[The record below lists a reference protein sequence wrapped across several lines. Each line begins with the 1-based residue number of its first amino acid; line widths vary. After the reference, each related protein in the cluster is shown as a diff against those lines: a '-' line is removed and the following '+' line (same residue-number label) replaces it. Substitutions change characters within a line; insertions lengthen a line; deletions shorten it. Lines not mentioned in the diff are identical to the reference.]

1 MAAVDRYS
9 TRRENKE
16 WRDNYSNDSGGRY
29 NNKDSGKY
37 DDPPHSRLFIVC
49 GRSLTEDDF
58 RSSFGKFGTIEDFW
72 MVKDRATDEPKGV
85 AYIKFSK
92 TSEAALAMEEM
103 NGQTIG
109 NHLRPLKVLI
119 AHSRDQGSRRD
130 LNEGERLVRLF
141 VVVPKTMTETEL
153 KEHFAEFGNI
163 EYASIVKDRNTKESK
178 GFGYVKFEKMSE
190 AAKAFENCDRTFKPV
205 FADPRPQNKDNNN
218 YNSDFSS
225 SRSGGGGGSGGGMMD
240 LRDRMSMDLYRPS
253 DNFNTGGVTR
263 LTVVASPV
271 LNQDQLWKLFD
282 LVPGLDYCD
291 LRKDRKSSGGQ
302 GRAMATVVYNNPQSA
317 NYACEKL
324 HGFEYPP
331 GQRLIVKPDNRGGME
346 LPRGG
351 PQSIM
356 GGHPSSMGGRGS
368 SHPLSGAGHNS
379 LSTHNGAGGASP
391 LTGSVVPMGRVGGQ
405 NLQQDLATQLVE
417 TIAQASSL
425 IQAAGL
431 AQGGNS
437 GSHGMM
443 GGSNP
448 GGMMMGSSSL
458 GGSGGGSGPPDTYD
472 PTYCSIQLPPP
483 LPLAPV
489 DSPVAERLFIVC
501 HGQPPPIYAMK
512 DVFGRFGDL
521 IDIYMLNGKNFGYAK
536 YASKESADKAIQAMH
551 GQDIMGA
558 RLKVMEA
565 DPHEKSEGGRKRIR
579 MDE

>member
-1 MAAVDRYS
+1 MATMDRY
-9 TRRENKE
+9 NKHGDSKD
-16 WRDNYSNDSGGRY
+16 WRDNYHSNDGGRHN
-29 NNKDSGKY
+29 NNKDGGKY

-58 RSSFGKFGTIEDFW
+58 RESFGKYGTIEDFW
-72 MVKDRATDEPKGV
+72 MVKDRNTDEPKGV
-85 AYIKFSK
+85 AYIKFAK

-141 VVVPKTMTETEL
+141 VVVPKTMTEGEL
-153 KEHFAEFGNI
+153 REHFAQFGSI

-178 GFGYVKFEKMSE
+178 GFGYVKYEKMSE
-190 AAKAFENCDRTFKPV
+190 AAKAYENCDRTFKPV
-205 FADPRPQNKDNNN
+205 FAEPRPQNKDN
-218 YNSDFSS
+218 YNSNDFGGRGSGVGGGG
-225 SRSGGGGGSGGGMMD
+225 GGGGGSGMD
-240 LRDRMSMDLYRPS
+240 LRSDIRMDMFRPPG
-253 DNFNTGGVTR
+253 DTYGGGVTR
-263 LTVVASPV
+263 LTVFASPS

-282 LVPGLDYCD
+282 LIPGLDYCD

-302 GRAMATVVYNNPQSA
+302 GRGVATVVYNNSQSA

-331 GQRLIVKPDNRGGME
+331 GQRLIVKPDSRGADMQRGGG
-346 LPRGG
+346 GG
-351 PQSIM
+351 PPAPMM
-356 GGHPSSMGGRGS
+356 GNHPMGPPRNSPLAGPPVPLAPHNGSMGAA
-368 SHPLSGAGHNS
+368 GAHVRS
-379 LSTHNGAGGASP
+379 
-391 LTGSVVPMGRVGGQ
+391 GQ
-405 NLQQDLATQLVE
+405 NLQQDLAAQLAE

-431 AQGGNS
+431 AQS
-437 GSHGMM
+437 EFAQSTAAA
-443 GGSNP
+443 
-448 GGMMMGSSSL
+448 GGMMMGAGSS
-458 GGSGGGSGPPDTYD
+458 GVGMVGGGMASHGPSSHSDTYD
-472 PTYCSIQLPPP
+472 PSYCSIKLPPP
-483 LPLAPV
+483 QPLAPV

-501 HGQPPPIYAMK
+501 QGSTPPSYAMK
-512 DVFGRFGDL
+512 DVFGRFGNL

-536 YASKESADKAIQAMH
+536 YACKEAASKAITTMH
-551 GQDIMGA
+551 GQEVMGA

-565 DPHEKSEGGRKRIR
+565 DPHEKNDGNRKRIR